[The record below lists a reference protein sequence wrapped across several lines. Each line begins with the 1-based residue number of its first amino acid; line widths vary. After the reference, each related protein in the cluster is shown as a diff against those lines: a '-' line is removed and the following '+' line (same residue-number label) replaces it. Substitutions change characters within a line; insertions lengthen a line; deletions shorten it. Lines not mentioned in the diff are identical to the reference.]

1 MDLIDR
7 KYRILQ
13 AIIDDYIM
21 TALPVGSR
29 TISRKYEQ
37 KLSSATIRNE
47 MSDLEELGYLDSP
60 HTSAGRIP
68 SYKAYRLYVD
78 RMIHPMPLSEEET
91 AFIKGCFDRRINQ
104 VEELSARIAK
114 ALSSMTHYTTAV
126 MTRAPREEQVFSHLQ
141 LVPVSDRRLL
151 LVIVTQ
157 SGAVRQTVIDTEKPI
172 APDALYTVS
181 QIISRELEGCAMNQ
195 LPARLTRLAGGQE
208 GEMREL
214 LGLLAAQPPE
224 KDGGVGSLVVGGRSN
239 LLSFP
244 EYADVDR
251 AKELLSVLG
260 NAGKGRLPSLPSGGD
275 GNLRSYR
282 PGNGHGRNEGLL
294 HRHGE
299 LSLKRRNGQHD
310 RPDRPDPDAIRQGVV
325 GAGRGWPLDHGAAGR
340 AE

>member
-91 AFIKGCFDRRINQ
+91 AFIKGCFDHRINQ

-151 LVIVTQ
+151 LVIVTR

-181 QIISRELEGCAMNQ
+181 QIISRELEGCAMDQ

-208 GEMREL
+208 REMREL

-251 AKELLSVLG
+251 AKELLS
-260 NAGKGRLPSLPSGGD
+260 AGKGRLPSLPSGGD